1 MVFHR
6 HSSMKNAYQILGVS
20 PTATIVEIKDVY
32 RKLSQEWHPDRNH
45 SAGAG
50 AMFAQI
56 SEAYRVLSDPAKRR
70 ELDERISKN
79 LVENISVTVEHAVD
93 AYLETLAKT

>member
-1 MVFHR
+1 
-6 HSSMKNAYQILGVS
+6 MKNAYQILGVL
-20 PTATIVEIKDVY
+20 PTATLAEIKDTY
-32 RKLSQEWHPDRNH
+32 RKLSQEWHPDKNH

-56 SEAYRVLSDPAKRR
+56 SEAYRTLSDHTSRR

-79 LVENISVTVEHAVD
+79 LIEDINVVVEHAVD

>member
-1 MVFHR
+1 
-6 HSSMKNAYQILGVS
+6 MKNAYQILGVT
-20 PTATIVEIKDVY
+20 PTATIVEIKDAY

-56 SEAYRVLSDPAKRR
+56 SEAHRTLSDPTKRQ

-79 LVENISVTVEHAVD
+79 LIEDINVVVAHAVD